1 MDIILG
7 KTNDDLIK
15 KYQDKIKNLKKISHI
30 KLHVFPSNYHKIISS
45 ADLAIS
51 TGGLSIFEFS
61 AFGIPSIGIPQYKH
75 QLRTIQKLAKEGI
88 TKLGSDG
95 MTLSNKKFL
104 DAINLLISDNK
115 LRKLMAL
122 NARNKIDGNGV
133 IRIKDLLLS
142 KFKEVFV

>member
-1 MDIILG
+1 
-7 KTNDDLIK
+7 
-15 KYQDKIKNLKKISHI
+15 
-30 KLHVFPSNYHKIISS
+30 
-45 ADLAIS
+45 
-51 TGGLSIFEFS
+51 
-61 AFGIPSIGIPQYKH
+61 
-75 QLRTIQKLAKEGI
+75 
-88 TKLGSDG
+88 